1 MEKLNEIAKKHGLKG
16 FSLKICN
23 EMRDW
28 TINNDTRG
36 ALEGMWKMLPEKAN
50 EADFVLGVNNL
61 RVFCVYRMVKG
72 SARRILDLTR
82 GEWDSFLELQR
93 KRGRIELHTDYD
105 QNKER
110 TIFELIPIAPP
121 KGNRVKIEKPT
132 ETEKNF
138 IDEVMDLPVDWKPG
152 ESTPFRYINI

>member
-1 MEKLNEIAKKHGLKG
+1 MKKLNKIARKYGLKG
-16 FSLKICN
+16 FYVKIKDD
-23 EMRDW
+23 MRESTEDF
-28 TINNDTRG
+28 DSRG